1 MESEED
7 KISPENKKRRL
18 KTPFQVEGLETFY
31 AEHKYPSEVMKTQL
45 SIQLG
50 LSEKQ
55 VQGWFCHRRL
65 KDKRLMKEEASD
77 NGKQDPQNG
86 FVQDHPNGV
95 KQDSSSSGKKVDHQS
110 YLTSKQSG
118 NPQAMNAT
126 DYPAAVLASE
136 LRDQDLFTVNHDNM
150 EDTFAGSSSAASQE
164 RSSLHSGNPTEI
176 GATRCLSQNDSRREI
191 KAKRKKSEDFHMD
204 PYLQGNYEHEAV
216 IAVKKQL
223 GEEYREDGPPLSV
236 EFQTIPPGAFDA
248 PMEPYYHGKTDAV
261 DDLHRKSNLVKEQ
274 EAGKVFSSHRFHVPC
289 PPGVRLGYPSI
300 PSSLKFERTSPKFE
314 RLSPNF
320 ERALL
325 SKNESLNGKSTW
337 RPASSNVQGGD
348 SFHVPDLNSS
358 MQMDEDSP
366 GESPSSGFATKSFSS
381 RHKQDKLVRPSSET
395 YMPLLYGSKNG
406 TMPGK
411 TGTMGKEKPI
421 SYPHNG
427 IDPYYN
433 VSGGNA
439 IVKAAT
445 PLVQSGD
452 LPSSQ
457 VEDKAQTKK
466 ITKKERVREERRIQ
480 REQERA
486 LKAKQK
492 LMQKEEKRIE
502 REKQMEENRRQRE
515 EAKCQAAAEKMSML
529 KNQTKGHAGD
539 MPTSFSEDDVAD
551 SSSSME

>member
-18 KTPFQVEGLETFY
+18 KTPFQVEGLENFY
-31 AEHKYPSEVMKTQL
+31 AEHKYPSEAMKTQL
-45 SIQLG
+45 SVQLG

-86 FVQDHPNGV
+86 FVQDYTNGV
-95 KQDSSSSGKKVDHQS
+95 KQDSSSSGKKVEHQS
-110 YLTSKQSG
+110 YLTAKQAG
-118 NPQAMNAT
+118 NPQVVNAT

-150 EDTFAGSSSAASQE
+150 EDTFAGSSSASQE

-176 GATRCLSQNDSRREI
+176 GAARCLSQNGNRREME
-191 KAKRKKSEDFHMD
+191 AKRKKNEDFRLD
-204 PYLQGNYEHEAV
+204 PHLQENFEHEAV
-216 IAVKKQL
+216 SAVKKQL

-236 EFQTIPPGAFDA
+236 EFHPIPPGAFDA
-248 PMEPYYHGKTDAV
+248 PMESYYHGKTNAL
-261 DDLHRKSNLVKEQ
+261 DDLHRTSNMVKEQ
-274 EAGKVFSSHRFHVPC
+274 EAGKVFSSHRFHVPY
-289 PPGVRLGYPSI
+289 PPQVRPGYTSI
-300 PSSLKFERTSPKFE
+300 PSGHKFERASPKFE
-314 RLSPNF
+314 RISPNF
-320 ERALL
+320 ERTLL
-325 SKNESLNGKSTW
+325 SKNELLNGKSTW
-337 RPASSNVQGGD
+337 RPVSSNVQGGD
-348 SFHVPDLNSS
+348 NFHVPDLNSS

-366 GESPSSGFATKSFSS
+366 GESPSSGFATKSYPS

-395 YMPLLYGSKNG
+395 YMPLLYGGKNG

-411 TGTMGKEKPI
+411 TGTMGKEMPI
-421 SYPHNG
+421 SHPHNG

-433 VSGGNA
+433 VSGVNA
-439 IVKAAT
+439 IAKAVT
-445 PLVQSGD
+445 PLVQCGD

-466 ITKKERVREERRIQ
+466 MTKKERVREERRIQ
-480 REQERA
+480 REHERA
-486 LKAKQK
+486 LKAKEK
-492 LMQKEEKRIE
+492 LIQKEEKRIE
-502 REKQMEENRRQRE
+502 REKQMEESKRQRE

-529 KNQTKGHAGD
+529 KNQTKGHAGE
-539 MPTSFSEDDVAD
+539 MPTSFSEDDAAD